1 MVSNELTNIV
11 EPLLLPL
18 QDKNNDTYIK
28 AFFLSVSYGKYDLTV
43 PPVYLLNCIQFY

>member
-18 QDKNNDTYIK
+18 QDKNNETL
-28 AFFLSVSYGKYDLTV
+28 FDLGHNV
-43 PPVYLLNCIQFY
+43 R

>member
-18 QDKNNDTYIK
+18 QDKNNDIYIK
-28 AFFLSVSYGKYDLTV
+28 TFFLSVAYGQYDLTV
-43 PPVYLLNCIQFY
+43 PPVYLLN